1 MKWLAVFVGGGLGSL
16 VRFAFGFF
24 FSPITGFF
32 PWATLAANALA
43 AIIIAWLFATNVK
56 EGNELL
62 WQTAAVGFCGG
73 LSTFSTFSMETVQ
86 LMRAG
91 QTMLALVYVAMSLL
105 LSIVLFYFIAQ
116 WFQRI

>member
-16 VRFAFGFF
+16 VRFALGSLL
-24 FSPITGFF
+24 SPITGFF

-43 AIIIAWLFATNVK
+43 AMIIAWLFATNVK
-56 EGNELL
+56 DGNELV
-62 WQTAAVGFCGG
+62 WQLAAVGFCGG

-86 LMRAG
+86 LMRSG
-91 QTMLALVYVAMSLL
+91 QTLMALTYVMLSLL
-105 LSIVLFYFIAQ
+105 LSVALFYFIAQ